1 MEVSCSSAVRR
12 SGGGF
17 RTGRA
22 CWWGRSAL
30 SVRAA
35 APSHHAI
42 NACGHP
48 TGGGG
53 GGRARARVRARERE
67 SEKTRERARAGERES
82 ERARERES
90 ERAAEEGQGG
100 WVPVPGDRSDV
111 GLCAVALVV
120 REAVLRPFLAWSQQ
134 CSQGAARQSC
144 CRTVGC
150 TQRHR
155 KPPGGSS
162 LAIRTCCDDH
172 AIPGHFRDDRCRC
185 DREDLGV
192 A

>member
-1 MEVSCSSAVRR
+1 MFFSGAKVRR
-12 SGGGF
+12 WISHGPCLLVGAE
-17 RTGRA
+17 RTQRA
-22 CWWGRSAL
+22 CCCSI
-30 SVRAA
+30 
-35 APSHHAI
+35 PSR
-42 NACGHP
+42 NQ
-48 TGGGG
+48 
-53 GGRARARVRARERE
+53 RVWASDRRRRRRESESESESERARERE
-67 SEKTRERARAGERES
+67 NEKTRERARAGERES